1 LTIFRDTLSILRVI
15 TLIPI
20 LYLLLVWTNL
30 QAQSFYFKNYQP
42 HDGLSNSSV
51 KCITQ
56 DTQGFLWLGTRNG
69 LNRFDGNQFKIF
81 RHNAS
86 DPTSIGSSSI
96 LSILTDSKGILW
108 VGTTRGTYCYNPVK
122 ENFQPFDRIPIG
134 EVNAIH
140 EYAGF
145 IWLLSTGKLYR
156 YNPYT
161 TEIVPFDQNKN
172 TLVAI
177 TSSKKGGLWT
187 TDINSTIERYQVNE
201 GKFVQIALKKTNRKA
216 LANTKTVYAIND
228 SLLMVGTINSAYL
241 FDFKN
246 GTLKNLFAN
255 HYPKKVIQ
263 ANCIIQQTESV
274 YWIGTETGIYTY
286 NIHTGQSQHIKKD
299 LLNPF
304 AISDNAVL
312 NFYRDREDNIWFGT
326 FFGGFNQYSNQFD
339 NFKKYLYGF
348 GKSALSGNIVH
359 DIKKDSYGN
368 FWIGT
373 EDGGLNK
380 IDGQTQQIQHFV
392 ANGKKES
399 IAHNN
404 VHGLATIGDEL
415 WVGSTTHGLDILNVK
430 TGKLKKHYD
439 RIGSGPLQSSFAV
452 CIFKSRDN
460 SMFVGTDRA
469 LYGYNK
475 HSDSF
480 DVLPIKAWIQ
490 GIYEDEYGILWV
502 NTYGSG
508 VYQYNR
514 GTGGIQHL
522 SSEQGK
528 RNTLVN
534 NYVNGLFEDSKK
546 NLWFCTE
553 SGLSKY
559 RRDGH
564 FTNYLTE
571 SGLPSNQ
578 VFKVLEDDNNSIWI
592 STGGGLVRL
601 DGNLP
606 HMVIYTSRDGLPAD
620 QFNYNS
626 AFKDKDGTLYFGTIK
641 GMVSFNPTK
650 SIKNSFIP
658 PIFISDI
665 QINNESIPVRE
676 NGILKQSIS
685 LSKEIQLSYNSSN
698 ISFNI
703 AALSFVSPKS
713 NAYRYIME
721 GYDKGWTDITGNQKI
736 YYNKLPP
743 GTYTFRFK
751 GANNN
756 GIWNP
761 TEKELRIVVSPP
773 WWLSSWAYFAYFFA
787 VSTIVL
793 LILRYYFLLI
803 KANNAQKMDNY
814 ERKKEQEV
822 YNLKLEFFTNL
833 AHEIRTPLTL
843 IKMPLEKIIRTRQ
856 FTDSETASDLA
867 LMEKNTSRLIRLT
880 NQLLDFRKAET
891 NNMSLIFT
899 KTDINSLLSD
909 VFNDLNSLAK
919 EKLLHYDLSL
929 PRITLTAFVDEEALR
944 KILTN
949 LIHNG
954 IKYADNHVHIKL
966 LPFNSDDIMFNIEFR
981 NDGEIIPFDKREK
994 IFEPF
999 YRLNESDK
1007 DTGTGIGL
1015 PLSRSLVELHQG
1027 SLSLVYTEEH
1037 RNIFLLS
1044 LPIFQEQSL
1053 DIKPFLQE
1061 NYKTEERGMYAK
1073 EEETT
1078 EKPVILIVEDNK
1090 EILAYLNKELKINYT
1105 ILRAN
1110 NGAEALEI
1118 LDRDNVQLV
1127 LTDIMMP
1134 IMDGIA
1140 LCKRIKTDIL
1150 YSHIPVIFLTA
1161 KNALDAKIQGL
1172 KIGADAYIEKPFSME
1187 FLMVQLRN
1195 ILNNRKIIKN
1205 YFTNSP
1211 STHLAEI
1218 NVSAPDKDFI
1228 SLLNTIIY
1236 DNISDIDLNVEELAK
1251 LMNMS
1256 RPTLYRK
1263 IKGLSDLTPNE
1274 LINISRLKKAAE
1286 LLTQKEYNITQIST
1300 MVGYTVQSNFSRDF
1314 HKHYG
1319 MPPSTYIV
1327 EHSKQ

>member
-1 LTIFRDTLSILRVI
+1 MKRVTTIILI
-15 TLIPI
+15 H
-20 LYLLLVWTNL
+20 LLLASIVL
-30 QAQSFYFKNYQP
+30 QAQSIYFKNYQT

-56 DTQGFLWLGTRNG
+56 DIQGFLWLGTRNG
-69 LNRFDGNQFKIF
+69 LNRFDGNQFKVF
-81 RHNAS
+81 RHNTADS
-86 DPTSIGSSSI
+86 SSIGSSSI
-96 LSILTDSKGILW
+96 LSLLTDSRGLMW
-108 VGTTRGTYCYNPVK
+108 VGTTRGTYCYDPIK
-122 ENFQPFDRIPIG
+122 ENFKPFNRIPIG
-134 EVNAIH
+134 EVNALL
-140 EYAGF
+140 EYAGY
-145 IWLLSTGKLYR
+145 IWLLSNGKLYR

-161 TEIVPFDQNKN
+161 KEVIPFDQFKN
-172 TLVAI
+172 TIVAV
-177 TSSKKGGLWT
+177 TSSKKAGLWFA
-187 TDINSTIERYQVNE
+187 DNNNTIQRYQVNS
-201 GKFVQIALKKTNRKA
+201 GKFIQIDLKKIDRKA

-228 SLLMVGTINSAYL
+228 SLLMLGTINTAYL

-246 GTLKNLFAN
+246 GTLKNLFATQ
-255 HYPKKVIQ
+255 YPNRVIQ
-263 ANCIIQQTESV
+263 ANCIIQQTASIF
-274 YWIGTETGIYTY
+274 WIGTETGIYTY
-286 NIHTGQSQHIKKD
+286 DIHTGQSQHIKKD

-339 NFKKYLYGF
+339 NFKKYLSGF

-359 DIKKDSYGN
+359 EINKDKYGN

-380 IDGQTQQIQHFV
+380 IDAYTQQIQHFV
-392 ANGKKES
+392 ANGKKGS

-404 VHGLATIGDEL
+404 VHGLAIIGDDL
-415 WVGSTTHGLDILNVK
+415 WVGSTTHGLDILDVK

-439 RIGSGPLQSSFAV
+439 HIGQGPLRSTFAV
-452 CIFKSRDN
+452 CLYKARDN
-460 SMFVGTDRA
+460 SLYVGTDRA
-469 LYGYNK
+469 LYRYNK
-475 HSDSF
+475 NRDRF
-480 DVLPIKAWIQ
+480 DLLPISAWIQ
-490 GIYEDEYGILWV
+490 GIYEDDSGILWV

-514 GTGGIQHL
+514 RSGDIRHL
-522 SSEQGK
+522 YSEQGK
-528 RNTLVN
+528 QNTLIN

-578 VFKVLEDDNNSIWI
+578 VFKVLEDDNHTIWI
-592 STGGGLVRL
+592 STGGGLVKLEENVPRR
-601 DGNLP
+601 
-606 HMVIYTSRDGLPAD
+606 VIYTSRDGLPAD

-626 AFKDKDGTLYFGTIK
+626 AFKDSDGTLYFGTIK

-650 SIKNSFIP
+650 SIKNSFVP
-658 PIFISDI
+658 PIFISGI
-665 QINNESIPVRE
+665 QINNSSVPVRE

-685 LSKEIQLSYNSSN
+685 LSKEIHLTYDNSN

-721 GYDKGWTDITGNQKI
+721 GYDKDWTDITGNQKI

-743 GTYTFRFK
+743 GTYTFKFR

-756 GIWNP
+756 SVWNP
-761 TEKELRIVVSPP
+761 TEKKLLIIVSPP
-773 WWLSSWAYFAYFFA
+773 WWLSSWAYILYFLTFG
-787 VSTIVL
+787 TIVL
-793 LILRYYFLLI
+793 LVLRYYFLLI
-803 KANNAQKMDNY
+803 KANNAQKMDSY
-814 ERKKEQEV
+814 ERKKEQEI

-843 IKMPLEKIIRTRQ
+843 IKMPLEKIINNHRFSDRDTVK
-856 FTDSETASDLA
+856 DLA
-867 LMEKNTSRLIRLT
+867 LIEKNTARLIRLT

-899 KTDINSLLSD
+899 KTDINSLLSE
-909 VFNDLNSLAK
+909 VFNDLNYLAK
-919 EKLLHYDLSL
+919 DKLLHYELFL
-929 PRITLTAFVDEEALR
+929 PRISLTAYVDEEALR
-944 KILTN
+944 KIFTN
-949 LIHNG
+949 LIHNA
-954 IKYADNHVHIKL
+954 IKYAEYEVLVKL
-966 LPFNSDDIMFNIEFR
+966 LPFNSDDIMFNIEFK
-981 NDGEIIPFDKREK
+981 NDGALIPFEKREK

-1027 SLSLVYTEEH
+1027 TLSLVHLEEN

-1053 DIKPFLQE
+1053 DIKSFQE
-1061 NYKTEERGMYAK
+1061 EL
-1073 EEETT
+1073 EETESVDKAEEQDE
-1078 EKPVILIVEDNK
+1078 EKPVILLVEDNK
-1090 EILAYLNKELKINYT
+1090 EILAYLNKELKTSYT
-1105 ILRAN
+1105 ILRAS
-1110 NGAEALEI
+1110 NGAEALDI
-1118 LDRDNVQLV
+1118 LDHANVQLV

-1134 IMDGIA
+1134 IMDGLA

-1161 KNALDAKIQGL
+1161 KNALDSKIQGL
-1172 KIGADAYIEKPFSME
+1172 KNGADAYIEKPFSLE
-1187 FLMVQLRN
+1187 FLMVQIRN
-1195 ILNNRKIIKN
+1195 ILKNRRIIKN
-1205 YFTNSP
+1205 YFTNS
-1211 STHLAEI
+1211 SSNLVDIH
-1218 NVSAPDKDFI
+1218 VSARDKDFI
-1228 SLLNTIIY
+1228 SKLNNIIY
-1236 DNISDIDLNVEELAK
+1236 ENISDIDLNVDELAK

-1319 MPPSTYIV
+1319 MPPSTYIL
-1327 EHSKQ
+1327 ENSK

>member
-1 LTIFRDTLSILRVI
+1 MTIFRDTLSILRVI

-122 ENFQPFDRIPIG
+122 ENFQPFNRIPIG

-145 IWLLSTGKLYR
+145 IWLLSAGKLYR

-201 GKFVQIALKKTNRKA
+201 GKFVQIAVKKTNQKA

-228 SLLMVGTINSAYL
+228 SLLMVGTINSSYL

-255 HYPKKVIQ
+255 HYPQKVIQ

-286 NIHTGQSQHIKKD
+286 DIHTGQSQHIKKD

-359 DIKKDSYGN
+359 DIKKDNYGN

-380 IDGQTQQIQHFV
+380 IDAQTQQIQHFV
-392 ANGKKES
+392 ANGKKGS

-415 WVGSTTHGLDILNVK
+415 WVGSTTHGLDILDVK
-430 TGKLKKHYD
+430 TGELKKHYD
-439 RIGSGPLQSSFAV
+439 RIGRGPLQSSFAV

-475 HSDSF
+475 HNDNF
-480 DVLPIKAWIQ
+480 DLLPIKAWIQ

-514 GTGGIQHL
+514 GTGEIQHL

-559 RRDGH
+559 RRDGR

-601 DGNLP
+601 DGNIP

-721 GYDKGWTDITGNQKI
+721 GYDKGWTDITGNQRI

-843 IKMPLEKIIRTRQ
+843 IKMPLEKLIRTQQ

-929 PRITLTAFVDEEALR
+929 PRVTLTAFVDEEALR

-1053 DIKPFLQE
+1053 DIKPFLEE
-1061 NYKTEERGMYAK
+1061 NYRTEERGMYTK
-1073 EEETT
+1073 EEEAT

-1211 STHLAEI
+1211 SAHLAEI

-1228 SLLNTIIY
+1228 SLLNTVIY

-1319 MPPSTYIV
+1319 MPPSTYII

>member
-1 LTIFRDTLSILRVI
+1 MKRITTIL
-15 TLIPI
+15 I
-20 LYLLLVWTNL
+20 LYTFLTCIYGR
-30 QAQSFYFKNYQP
+30 AQSIYFKNYQTI
-42 HDGLSNSSV
+42 DGLSNSSV

-56 DTQGFLWLGTRNG
+56 DVQGFLWLGTRNG

-86 DPTSIGSSSI
+86 DSTSLGSSSI
-96 LSILTDSKGILW
+96 LSMLTDSKGVLW
-108 VGTTRGTYCYNPVK
+108 VGTTRGTYCYDPIK
-122 ENFQPFDRIPIG
+122 ENFKPFKRIPIG
-134 EVNAIH
+134 EVNALH

-145 IWLLSTGKLYR
+145 IWLLSNGKLYR
-156 YNPYT
+156 YNSAT
-161 TEIVPFDQNKN
+161 KEISAFDHNN
-172 TLVAI
+172 TSLVAI
-177 TSSKKGGLWT
+177 TSSTRGGLWIA
-187 TDINSTIERYQVNE
+187 DDNSTIQRYQLSTN
-201 GKFVQIALKKTNRKA
+201 KFVHVNLKKIDQRA

-228 SLLMVGTINSAYL
+228 SLLMIGTINSAYL

-246 GTLKNLFAN
+246 GTLKNLFSN
-255 HYPKKVIQ
+255 HYPDKVIQ
-263 ANCIIQQTESV
+263 ANCIIQQTASV

-286 NIHTGQSQHIKKD
+286 DIYTGRIHHIKKD

-312 NFYRDREDNIWFGT
+312 NFYRDREGNIWFGT
-326 FFGGFNQYSNQFD
+326 YFGGFNQYSNQFN
-339 NFKKYLYGF
+339 NFKKYLSGF

-359 DIKKDSYGN
+359 DITKDRHGN

-380 IDGQTQQIQHFV
+380 IDGQTNQIQHFA
-392 ANGKKES
+392 ANGKQGS

-404 VHGLATIGDEL
+404 VHGLATIGDDL
-415 WVGSTTHGLDILNVK
+415 WVGSTTHGLDILDVK

-439 RIGSGPLQSSFAV
+439 RIGKGPLQSSFAV
-452 CIFKSRDN
+452 CLYKSKDN

-469 LYGYNK
+469 LYRYNK
-475 HSDSF
+475 NSDSF
-480 DVLPIKAWIQ
+480 DLLPITAWIQ
-490 GIYEDEYGILWV
+490 GIYEDEYGILWI

-514 GTGGIQHL
+514 SSGEIQHL
-522 SSEQGK
+522 LSEQGK
-528 RNTLVN
+528 QNTLVN
-534 NYVNGLFEDSKK
+534 NYVNGLFEDSKN

-559 RRDGH
+559 RRDGR

-578 VFKVLEDDNNSIWI
+578 VFKVLEDDNRSIWI

-601 DGNLP
+601 DEGVP
-606 HMVIYTSRDGLPAD
+606 RRVIYTSRDGLPAD

-626 AFKDKDGTLYFGTIK
+626 AFKDNDGTLYFGTIK

-650 SIKNSFIP
+650 SIKNNFVP
-658 PIFISDI
+658 PIFISGI
-665 QINNESIPVRE
+665 QINNANIAVRE
-676 NGILKQSIS
+676 NGILKESIS
-685 LSKEIQLSYNSSN
+685 TAKEIQLTYDRSN

-703 AALSFVSPKS
+703 ATLSFVSPKS
-713 NAYRYIME
+713 NAYRYTME
-721 GYDKGWTDITGNQKI
+721 GYDKDWTDITGNQKI

-743 GTYTFRFK
+743 GTYTFKFK

-756 GIWNP
+756 RVWNP
-761 TEKELRIVVSPP
+761 AEKKLRIVVSPP
-773 WWLSSWAYFAYFFA
+773 WWLSRWAYVLYFLTFG
-787 VSTIVL
+787 TITL
-793 LILRYYFLLI
+793 LGLRYYLLLL
-803 KANNAQKMDNY
+803 KANNAQKMDSF
-814 ERKKEQEV
+814 ERKKEQEI
-822 YNLKLEFFTNL
+822 YTLKLEFFTNL

-843 IKMPLEKIIRTRQ
+843 IKMPLEKIINNQ
-856 FTDSETASDLA
+856 KFTDQETAQDLA
-867 LMEKNTSRLIRLT
+867 LIEKNTTRLIRLT

-899 KTDINSLLSD
+899 KTDVNTLLAE
-909 VFNDLNSLAK
+909 VFHDFNYLAK
-919 EKLLHYDLSL
+919 DKHLRYDLSL
-929 PRITLTAFVDEEALR
+929 PRISLTAYVDEEALR
-944 KILTN
+944 KVFTN
-949 LIHNG
+949 LIHNA
-954 IKYADNHVHIKL
+954 IKYAEHEVYVKL
-966 LPFNSDDIMFNIEFR
+966 LPFNSDDIMFNIEFQ
-981 NDGEIIPFDKREK
+981 NDGLLIPFEKKEK

-1027 SLSLVYTEEH
+1027 TLSVVHLEDN

-1044 LPIFQEQSL
+1044 IPIFQEQSL
-1053 DIKPFLQE
+1053 DIQSFQE
-1061 NYKTEERGMYAK
+1061 DFEEHVLHDRSDEQ
-1073 EEETT
+1073 EE
-1078 EKPVILIVEDNK
+1078 EKPVILLVEDNK
-1090 EILAYLNKELKINYT
+1090 EILAYLNKELKTSYT
-1105 ILRAN
+1105 ILRAG

-1118 LDRDNVQLV
+1118 LDQENVQLV

-1134 IMDGIA
+1134 IMDGLA

-1161 KNALDAKIQGL
+1161 KNALDSKIQGL
-1172 KIGADAYIEKPFSME
+1172 KNGADAYIEKPFSLE
-1187 FLMVQLRN
+1187 FLMVQIRN
-1195 ILNNRKIIKN
+1195 ILKNRKIIQN
-1205 YFTNSP
+1205 YLTNSSG
-1211 STHLAEI
+1211 STLMDI

-1228 SLLNTIIY
+1228 SQLNTVIY
-1236 DNISDIDLNVEELAK
+1236 ENISVIDLNVDGLAK
-1251 LMNMS
+1251 LMHMS

-1286 LLTQKEYNITQIST
+1286 LLTQKEYNISQIAT

-1314 HKHYG
+1314 NKHYG
-1319 MPPSTYIV
+1319 MSPSTYII
-1327 EHSKQ
+1327 ENS

>member
-1 LTIFRDTLSILRVI
+1 MYILLAVI
-15 TLIPI
+15 
-20 LYLLLVWTNL
+20 NL
-30 QAQSFYFKNYQP
+30 QAQSIYFKNYQT
-42 HDGLSNSSV
+42 HDGLSNSTV

-56 DTQGFLWLGTRNG
+56 DIQGFLWLGTRNG

-86 DPTSIGSSSI
+86 DSTSIGSSSI
-96 LSILTDSKGILW
+96 LSLLTDSKGVLW
-108 VGTTRGTYCYNPVK
+108 VGTTRGAYRYDPIK
-122 ENFQPFDRIPIG
+122 EDFKPFKLIPIG

-145 IWLLSTGKLYR
+145 IWLLSNGKLYR
-156 YNPYT
+156 YNSYT
-161 TEIVPFDQNKN
+161 GEIFPFDLNKN

-177 TSSKKGGLWT
+177 TSSKKGGLWV
-187 TDINSTIERYQVNE
+187 TDNNSTILRYQVNT
-201 GKFVQIALKKTNRKA
+201 GKFFPVDLKKIDRQT

-246 GTLKNLFAN
+246 GTLKNLFAS
-255 HYPKKVIQ
+255 HYPNKVIQ
-263 ANCIIQQTESV
+263 ANCIIQQTEST

-286 NIHTGQSQHIKKD
+286 DIHTGQSQHIKKD

-339 NFKKYLYGF
+339 NFKKYLSGF

-359 DIKKDSYGN
+359 DIKKDRYGN

-380 IDGQTQQIQHFV
+380 IDAQTQQIQHFL
-392 ANGKKES
+392 ANGKKGS

-404 VHGLATIGDEL
+404 VHGLATIGDDL
-415 WVGSTTHGLDILNVK
+415 WVGSTTHGLDILDVK

-439 RIGSGPLQSSFAV
+439 RIGQGPLQSSFAV
-452 CIFKSRDN
+452 CIYKSKDN
-460 SMFVGTDRA
+460 TMFVGTDRA
-469 LYGYNK
+469 LYAYNK
-475 HSDSF
+475 NKDSF
-480 DVLPIKAWIQ
+480 DLLPIQAWIQ
-490 GIYEDEYGILWV
+490 GIYEDEYGILWI

-508 VYQYNR
+508 IFQYNR
-514 GTGGIQHL
+514 SSGEIQHL
-522 SSEQGK
+522 LSEQGK
-528 RNTLVN
+528 QNTLVN

-559 RRDGH
+559 RRDGR

-601 DGNLP
+601 DEGVP
-606 HMVIYTSRDGLPAD
+606 RRVIYTSRDGLPAD

-626 AFKDKDGTLYFGTIK
+626 AFKDSDGTLYFGTIK

-658 PIFISDI
+658 PIFISGI
-665 QINNESIPVRE
+665 QINNVSVPVRE
-676 NGILKQSIS
+676 NGILKESIS
-685 LSKEIQLSYNSSN
+685 LSKEIHLTYDNSN
-698 ISFNI
+698 ISFHI

-713 NAYRYIME
+713 NPYRYIME

-743 GTYTFRFK
+743 GTYTFKFR

-756 GIWNP
+756 SVWNP
-761 TEKELRIVVSPP
+761 TEKKLLIIVSPP
-773 WWLSSWAYFAYFFA
+773 WWQSSWAYLLYF
-787 VSTIVL
+787 VSFGTIIL
-793 LILRYYFLLI
+793 LVLRYYFLLI
-803 KANNAQKMDNY
+803 KANNAQKMDSY
-814 ERKKEQEV
+814 ERKKEQEI

-843 IKMPLEKIIRTRQ
+843 IKMPLEKIINQ
-856 FTDSETASDLA
+856 QKFTDSDTAKDLA
-867 LMEKNTSRLIRLT
+867 LIEKNTARLIRLT

-899 KTDINSLLSD
+899 KTDINTLLSE
-909 VFNDLNSLAK
+909 VFHDLSYLAK
-919 EKLLHYDLSL
+919 DKQLHYELSL
-929 PRITLTAFVDEEALR
+929 PRISLAAYVDEEALR
-944 KILTN
+944 KIFTN
-949 LIHNG
+949 LIHNA
-954 IKYADNHVHIKL
+954 IKYADEEVYVRL
-966 LPFNSDDIMFNIEFR
+966 LPFNSDDIMFNIEFK
-981 NDGEIIPFDKREK
+981 NDGELIPYEKREK

-1027 SLSLVYTEEH
+1027 TLSLVYLEEN

-1044 LPIFQEQSL
+1044 VPIFQEQSL
-1053 DIKPFLQE
+1053 DIKSFQE
-1061 NYKTEERGMYAK
+1061 DNDDHVLNDKPDEQEE
-1073 EEETT
+1073 
-1078 EKPVILIVEDNK
+1078 EKPVILLVEDNK
-1090 EILAYLNKELKINYT
+1090 EILAYLNKELKTSYI
-1105 ILRAN
+1105 ILRAG

-1118 LDRDNVQLV
+1118 LDQENVQLV

-1134 IMDGIA
+1134 IMDGLA
-1140 LCKRIKTDIL
+1140 LCRRIKTDIL

-1161 KNALDAKIQGL
+1161 KNALDSKIQGL
-1172 KIGADAYIEKPFSME
+1172 KNGADAYIEKPFSLE
-1187 FLMVQLRN
+1187 FLMVQIRN
-1195 ILNNRKIIKN
+1195 ILKNRKIIKN
-1205 YFTNSP
+1205 YFTNAP
-1211 STHLAEI
+1211 SSNLIDI
-1218 NVSAPDKDFI
+1218 NVSGPDKDFI
-1228 SLLNTIIY
+1228 SQLNTVIY
-1236 DNISDIDLNVEELAK
+1236 ENISAIDLNVDELAK
-1251 LMNMS
+1251 LMHMS

-1286 LLTQKEYNITQIST
+1286 LLTQKEYNITQVST

-1319 MPPSTYIV
+1319 MSPSNYIL
-1327 EHSKQ
+1327 ENSK

>member
-1 LTIFRDTLSILRVI
+1 MKRITTII
-15 TLIPI
+15 I
-20 LYLLLVWTNL
+20 LYTFLTCIYGR
-30 QAQSFYFKNYQP
+30 AQSIYFKNYQTN
-42 HDGLSNSSV
+42 DGLSNSSV

-56 DTQGFLWLGTRNG
+56 DVQGFLWLGTRNG

-86 DPTSIGSSSI
+86 DSTSLGSSSI
-96 LSILTDSKGILW
+96 LSMLTDSKGVLW
-108 VGTTRGTYCYNPVK
+108 VGTTRGTYCYDPIK
-122 ENFQPFDRIPIG
+122 ENFKPFKRIPIG
-134 EVNAIH
+134 EVNALH

-145 IWLLSTGKLYR
+145 IWLLSNGKLYR
-156 YNPYT
+156 YNSAT
-161 TEIVPFDQNKN
+161 KEISTFDHNK
-172 TLVAI
+172 TSLVAI
-177 TSSKKGGLWT
+177 TSSTRGGLWIA
-187 TDINSTIERYQVNE
+187 DDNSTIQRYQLSTN
-201 GKFVQIALKKTNRKA
+201 KFVHVNLKKIDQRA

-228 SLLMVGTINSAYL
+228 SLLMIGTINSAYL

-246 GTLKNLFAN
+246 GTLKNLFSN
-255 HYPKKVIQ
+255 HYPDKVIQ
-263 ANCIIQQTESV
+263 ANCIIEQTASV

-286 NIHTGQSQHIKKD
+286 DIYTGRIHHIKKD

-312 NFYRDREDNIWFGT
+312 NFYRDREGNIWFGT
-326 FFGGFNQYSNQFD
+326 YFGGFNQYSNQFN
-339 NFKKYLYGF
+339 NFKKYLSGF

-359 DIKKDSYGN
+359 DITKDRHGN

-380 IDGQTQQIQHFV
+380 IDGQTNQIQHFA
-392 ANGKKES
+392 ANGKQGS
-399 IAHNN
+399 ITHNN
-404 VHGLATIGDEL
+404 VHGLATVDNDL
-415 WVGSTTHGLDILNVK
+415 WVGSTTHGIDILDVR

-439 RIGSGPLQSSFAV
+439 RIGEGPLQSSFAV
-452 CIFKSRDN
+452 CLYKSRDN
-460 SMFVGTDRA
+460 HLFVGTDRA
-469 LYGYNK
+469 LYVYNK
-475 HSDSF
+475 AGDRF
-480 DVLPIKAWIQ
+480 DLLPITAWIQ
-490 GIYEDEYGILWV
+490 GIYEDEGGILWI

-508 VYQYNR
+508 VYSYNR
-514 GTGGIQHL
+514 SSGKIQQL
-522 SSEQGK
+522 RSEQGK
-528 RNTLVN
+528 KNTLVN

-559 RRDGH
+559 RRDGQ
-564 FTNYLTE
+564 FKNYLTE

-578 VFKVLEDDNNSIWI
+578 VFKVLEDDNKSIWI

-601 DGNLP
+601 DEGLP
-606 HMVIYTSRDGLPAD
+606 RRIIYTSRDGLPAD

-626 AFKDKDGTLYFGTIK
+626 AFKDNDGTLYFGTIK

-650 SIKNSFIP
+650 SIKNNFVP
-658 PIFISDI
+658 PIFISGI
-665 QINNESIPVRE
+665 QINNANIAVRE
-676 NGILKQSIS
+676 NGILKESIS
-685 LSKEIQLSYNSSN
+685 TAKEIQLTYDRSN

-713 NAYRYIME
+713 NAYRYTME
-721 GYDKGWTDITGNQKI
+721 GYDKDWTDITGNQKI

-743 GTYTFRFK
+743 GTYTFKFK

-756 GIWNP
+756 RVWNP
-761 TEKELRIVVSPP
+761 AEKKLRIVVSPP
-773 WWLSSWAYFAYFFA
+773 WWLSRWAYVLYFLTFG
-787 VSTIVL
+787 TITL
-793 LILRYYFLLI
+793 LGLRYYLLLL
-803 KANNAQKMDNY
+803 KANNAQKMDSF
-814 ERKKEQEV
+814 ERKKEQEI
-822 YNLKLEFFTNL
+822 YTLKLEFFTNL

-843 IKMPLEKIIRTRQ
+843 IKMPLEKIINNQ
-856 FTDSETASDLA
+856 KFTDQETAQDLA
-867 LMEKNTSRLIRLT
+867 LIEKNTTRLIRLT

-899 KTDINSLLSD
+899 KTDINTLLAE
-909 VFNDLNSLAK
+909 VFHDFNYLAK
-919 EKLLHYDLSL
+919 DKHLRYDLSL
-929 PRITLTAFVDEEALR
+929 PRISLTAYVDEEALR
-944 KILTN
+944 KVFTN
-949 LIHNG
+949 LIHNA
-954 IKYADNHVHIKL
+954 IKYAEHEVYVKL
-966 LPFNSDDIMFNIEFR
+966 LPFNSDDIMFNIEFQ
-981 NDGEIIPFDKREK
+981 NDGLLIPFEKKEK

-1027 SLSLVYTEEH
+1027 TLSVVHLEDN

-1044 LPIFQEQSL
+1044 IPIFQEQSL
-1053 DIKPFLQE
+1053 DIQSFQE
-1061 NYKTEERGMYAK
+1061 DFEEHVLHDRSDEQ
-1073 EEETT
+1073 EE
-1078 EKPVILIVEDNK
+1078 EKPVILLVEDNK
-1090 EILAYLNKELKINYT
+1090 EILAYLNKELKTSYT
-1105 ILRAN
+1105 ILRAG

-1118 LDRDNVQLV
+1118 LDQENVQLV

-1134 IMDGIA
+1134 IMDGLA

-1161 KNALDAKIQGL
+1161 KNALDSKIQGL
-1172 KIGADAYIEKPFSME
+1172 KNGADAYIEKPFSLE
-1187 FLMVQLRN
+1187 FLMVQIRN
-1195 ILNNRKIIKN
+1195 ILKNRKIIQN
-1205 YFTNSP
+1205 YLTNSSG
-1211 STHLAEI
+1211 STLMDI

-1228 SLLNTIIY
+1228 SQLNTVIY
-1236 DNISDIDLNVEELAK
+1236 ENISVIDLNVDGLAK
-1251 LMNMS
+1251 LMHMS

-1286 LLTQKEYNITQIST
+1286 LLTQKEYNITQVST

-1319 MPPSTYIV
+1319 MSPSSYII
-1327 EHSKQ
+1327 ENS

>member
-1 LTIFRDTLSILRVI
+1 MRVI

-392 ANGKKES
+392 ANGKKGS

-514 GTGGIQHL
+514 GTGEIQHL

-1027 SLSLVYTEEH
+1027 SLSLVYTEEQ

-1053 DIKPFLQE
+1053 DIKPFLEE